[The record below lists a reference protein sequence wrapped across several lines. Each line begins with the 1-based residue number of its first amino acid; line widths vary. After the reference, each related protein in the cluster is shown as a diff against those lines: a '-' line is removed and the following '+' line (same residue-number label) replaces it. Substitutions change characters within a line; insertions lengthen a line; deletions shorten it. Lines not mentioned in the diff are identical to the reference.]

1 MPISDKPRFSK
12 GELRRIAVLDVAEK
26 LFLSDGI
33 SNVTLD
39 VIIAE
44 AGGSRRVIYEHFG
57 DKAGLFQAVFERIAR
72 RVDAELEGVQEI
84 DSEPRESLCRLG
96 ENLLKVLTSYPTLP
110 LFELVLSE
118 SRRVPVIGQMF
129 YEAVPGKAYS
139 VLADYLDRQIA
150 LGTLRPVDTAMAARQ
165 FLGMIREDVHLRC
178 VLQPGY
184 RPSEQDIKKVV
195 AGAVDVLMYA
205 MTPE

>member
-1 MPISDKPRFSK
+1 MPISDKPKFSK
-12 GELRRIAVLDVAEK
+12 GELRRIAVLDVAQE
-26 LFLSDGI
+26 LFLSKGF

-39 VIIAE
+39 TIIAE

-57 DKAGLFQAVFERIAR
+57 DKTGLFQAVFERIVR
-72 RVDAELEGVQEI
+72 RVDAELEGVHEI

-110 LFELVLSE
+110 LFALALAE
-118 SRRVPVIGQMF
+118 SQRVPVIGQMF
-129 YEAVPGKAYS
+129 YQAVPQKAYS

-150 LGTLRPVDTAMAARQ
+150 LGIFRPVDTAVATRQ

-178 VLQPGY
+178 VLQPDY
-184 RPSEQDIKKVV
+184 RPSEGEIKKVV
-195 AGAVDVLMYA
+195 AGAVDMLLCA

>member
-1 MPISDKPRFSK
+1 MPISDKPKYSK

-26 LFLSDGI
+26 LFLSKGF
-33 SNVTLD
+33 SNVTLNT
-39 VIIAE
+39 IIAE

-57 DKAGLFQAVFERIAR
+57 DKTGLFQAIFERIVR
-72 RVDAELEGVQEI
+72 RVDAELEGVHEI
-84 DSEPRESLCRLG
+84 ESEPRESLCRLG

-110 LFELVLSE
+110 LFALVLSE
-118 SRRVPVIGQMF
+118 SQRVPVIGQMF
-129 YEAVPGKAYS
+129 YEAVAGKAYI

-150 LGTLRPVDTAMAARQ
+150 LGILRPTDTAVAARQ

-184 RPSEQDIKKVV
+184 RPSEQHIKKVV
-195 AGAVDVLMYA
+195 AGAVDVLMCA
-205 MTPE
+205 MTPD

>member
-1 MPISDKPRFSK
+1 MPISDKPKYSK

-26 LFLSDGI
+26 LFLSKGF

-39 VIIAE
+39 TIIAE

-57 DKAGLFQAVFERIAR
+57 DKTGLFQAVFERIVR
-72 RVDAELEGVQEI
+72 RVDAELEGVHDI

-110 LFELVLSE
+110 LFALALAE
-118 SRRVPVIGQMF
+118 SQRVPVIGQMF
-129 YEAVPGKAYS
+129 YQAVPQKAYS

-150 LGTLRPVDTAMAARQ
+150 LGIFRPVDTAVATRQ

-178 VLQPGY
+178 VLQPDY
-184 RPSEQDIKKVV
+184 RPSEGDIKKVV
-195 AGAVDVLMYA
+195 AGAVDMLLRA
-205 MTPE
+205 MAPQ